1 MNEVERRVYL
11 SAICL
16 PHAASHTQHSKDTIP
31 AFLQGNYFYATQLC
45 QGVNEETSYSN
56 RHNLRSK
63 TNEMSLCWSCEELDD
78 QKPITYFQHLA
89 YQFNVRFAQ

>member
-1 MNEVERRVYL
+1 MNEVKKRVYL

-45 QGVNEETSYSN
+45 QEVNEETSFSDK
-56 RHNLRSK
+56 HKLSCK
-63 TNEMSLCWSCEELDD
+63 TNKMSLIGLEETCYD
-78 QKPITYFQHLA
+78 QKPYHPLSTLA
-89 YQFNVRFAQ
+89 YHFYVRFAQ